1 MTIFIHQIL
10 LMIDGTV
17 MLHRWFFKIW
27 SWYSTWIILDTMGTF
42 SEKTAGKF
50 FLLKNFLSLHSLP
63 WLWKCFKENSTDFGK
78 VKLRFSWVWP
88 RERDETKIQKCFF
101 FHLKTCHA
109 PYVSDYLGPDGP
121 SWHSSST
128 SICHIDL
135 QNCFWNLKSQFFCPL
150 QLLSHFHFSSTF
162 PTSVDFPPT
171 FQIVFHSSDSTLRTM
186 FFVSL

>member
-17 MLHRWFFKIW
+17 MLHRWFLEIW
-27 SWYSTWIILDTMGTF
+27 SWYSTWIILDTMRTF

-50 FLLKNFLSLHSLP
+50 FLLKNFLSLNSLP
-63 WLWKCFKENSTDFGK
+63 WLWKCFKENNRDFGK

-88 RERDETKIQKCFF
+88 RERDETKIQKNF

-109 PYVSDYLGPDGP
+109 PYLSDYLGPNRP

-128 SICHIDL
+128 SISHIDL
-135 QNCFWNLKSQFFCPL
+135 QKCFWNLKSQFF
-150 QLLSHFHFSSTF
+150 LSSSTF
-162 PTSVDFPPT
+162 ESF
-171 FQIVFHSSDSTLRTM
+171 S
-186 FFVSL
+186 FFVNFSNKCRLSSHVSNRFSL